1 MTFKI
6 RIEAKIEK
14 LQTMSGSEKS
24 NLNFENLMHS
34 VMDKAKAAT
43 MKNMDMGGK
52 VDMVDNLVDLF
63 IKGNAMR
70 AQKMNEERDKTRDS
84 SQERRKE
91 VFPPRRDFAGESS
104 GVKNL
109 SPPEKHFKPKNY
121 DYAIGKGTFSEELLP
136 KERQNPLLRL
146 LNPNGKDE
154 IEKDQLTPP
163 LMAEIIKDPKDFQ
176 EDFLQLP
183 QNAQNEL
190 IELIVEDSDVEN
202 NLIEKLAPIQEPRN
216 PLLRILRP
224 NEKDQFD
231 KNNLSPPS
239 YRQDPLLRQLSE
251 NPRSYQNDFLELPQR
266 KQEMIIAVVKS
277 SDKDSEIEK
286 IISDETERNPLK
298 RLLLPTGRDEQDKA
312 QFLPPSY
319 RQNPLLRQ
327 IKSHPQEYNEDFLE
341 LPMKMQDQVI
351 DILEKKGASPS
362 SLDKLTRGNRNPLLR
377 VLQGDRNDEKDKFNF
392 SPPISRQDPLLRQL
406 RTHLEEYK
414 DDILELPTRKQDTL
428 LKILRK
434 QGVEDGKIR
443 NILPPGRKQNPL
455 LRLLKPNFK
464 DEVEKNHLKRPRY
477 KQNPL
482 LRQLIDKP
490 EEYSEDFLS
499 LPLAQQ
505 DAVIEV
511 IDEAEDKF
519 FDSNKLA
526 PLEVERN
533 PLKRLLNPDGRD
545 ENDKTNFELPRQR
558 QDPLL
563 RQLTE
568 TPDNFKDDFL
578 ELPKEMKKSL
588 IRMLKDFGVRE
599 NALSQL
605 AKIMSQ
611 ELPNLKELFLI
622 QNEEDLEKTILGSI
636 TENPSGYARLFS
648 NLFEHKNLFDFQ
660 HTKEDIVDMIEKD
673 SEAVASAFTELIIN
687 QRKNNDILEEMT
699 TPKIRFTTFKTT
711 NAEPATTIKST
722 TKIPQRIKILTQII
736 KKPKNGSVLKSADF
750 SKDKVTKLQNSI
762 RSKDIESSSE
772 TVYKTKD
779 GKIIPKDKIKLD
791 DANKDEIIFPDP
803 KLKLVP
809 EKKKVFTPKVPHPY
823 EDPPKEVEGQL
834 LRYWNKDET
843 EMLKK
848 ESSG

>member
-1 MTFKI
+1 MTGG
-6 RIEAKIEK
+6 EN
-14 LQTMSGSEKS
+14 SELK
-24 NLNFENLMHS
+24 FENLMHS
-34 VMDKAKAAT
+34 VMDKAKVAT
-43 MKNMDMGGK
+43 KENMDMGEK

-70 AQKMNEERDKTRDS
+70 AQKMTEERDRTKGS
-84 SQERRKE
+84 SKERRKE
-91 VFPPRRDFAGESS
+91 VFPTHRDFAGES
-104 GVKNL
+104 VADKNL
-109 SPPEKHFKPKNY
+109 SPPKKHFKPKNY
-121 DYAIGKGTFSEELLP
+121 DYAIGRGTFSEELLP
-136 KERQNPLLRL
+136 KQRQNPLLRL

-154 IEKDQLTPP
+154 IEKNQLTPP
-163 LMAEIIKDPKDFQ
+163 LRAEIIRDPEDFQ

-183 QNAQNEL
+183 QNAQDEL

-202 NLIEKLAPIQEPRN
+202 NLIEKLAPLQEPRN
-216 PLLRILRP
+216 PLLRILHP
-224 NEKDQFD
+224 NKKDQFD

-239 YRQDPLLRQLSE
+239 SEQDPLLRQLSE
-251 NPRSYQNDFLELPQR
+251 NPRVYQNDFLELPQR

-277 SDKDSEIEK
+277 SDKDSEIDQ

-298 RLLLPTGRDEQDKA
+298 RLLRPSGRDAQDKKH
-312 QFLPPSY
+312 FLPPSY

-327 IKSHPQEYNEDFLE
+327 VKSQPEEYNEDFLE
-341 LPMKMQDQVI
+341 LPLRVQDQVI
-351 DILEKKGASPS
+351 SILEKEGASAS

-377 VLQGDRNDEKDKFNF
+377 VLQGDRNDQKDKLNF
-392 SPPISRQDPLLRQL
+392 SPPRSRQDPLLRQL

-455 LRLLKPNFK
+455 LRLLKPHFK
-464 DEVEKNHLKRPRY
+464 DEVEKNHLKSPRY

-482 LRQLIDKP
+482 LRQLLERP
-490 EEYSEDFLS
+490 QEYSEDFLS

-533 PLKRLLNPDGRD
+533 PLKRLLNPDGKD
-545 ENDKTNFELPRQR
+545 ENDKTNFELPKQR

-563 RQLTE
+563 RQLAD
-568 TPDNFKDDFL
+568 TPGNFKDDFL

-588 IRMLKDFGVRE
+588 IKMLKDFGVRE

-605 AKIMSQ
+605 AKIMS
-611 ELPNLKELFLI
+611 EDLPNLKELFLI
-622 QNEEDLEKTILGSI
+622 KNEVDLEKTILGSI

-648 NLFEHKNLFDFQ
+648 KLFEHKNLFDFQ
-660 HTKEDIVDMIEKD
+660 DTKAEIVDMIEKD
-673 SEAVASAFTELIIN
+673 SKAVASAFTELIIN
-687 QRKNNDILEEMT
+687 QRKKTGMLEEMT

-711 NAEPATTIKST
+711 NTEPVTTAKTT
-722 TKIPQRIKILTQII
+722 TKIPQRMKILTQII
-736 KKPKNGSVLKSADF
+736 KKPKNGSIVKSADF
-750 SKDKVTKLQNSI
+750 SKDKVTKLKNSI
-762 RSKDIESSSE
+762 RSKEIPSSSE

-779 GKIIPKDKIKLD
+779 GQIIPKDKIKLD
-791 DANKDEIIFPDP
+791 DAKNDEIIFPDP
-803 KLKLVP
+803 KLRLVT

-834 LRYWNKDET
+834 LRYWSKDET

-848 ESSG
+848 EPSG